1 MATVY
6 LDVDDE
12 ITSVA
17 ARIRQVP
24 DTRIAIVVPAGSRL
38 ATSRINFRLLAREAA
53 QWSRAL
59 IVVAPDAAVRALAA
73 AAGLQTHATV
83 GAYEEAEATRAEA
96 ERAAGTPRPAAP
108 STGLTPVADATA
120 ATAASLRG
128 GAKPRS
134 AGDRAGDGP
143 GFWEDVAPGQDPPMT
158 TSSRTDVPVADSA
171 AAAASVGARSSAPAA
186 APGGMFVAGAS
197 VGPRSSAPVAASS
210 RPADPARAVGL
221 PVVGGKRSHPGE
233 PPRRRRW
240 GWLGI
245 VAVVVLALAAT
256 GAVAAYNTLPT
267 ATITIRT
274 ATEPLGPTALT
285 VRADPD
291 ATSIAPV
298 AAVIPATLV
307 AIPVE
312 VSDTFEATGKRV
324 EETKA
329 AGSVTFISKD
339 PTRSNAIPAG
349 SVVRTDGGIGFATRA
364 AITIPKAK
372 IEGLTI
378 IPGTVD
384 VAVVAVKG
392 GPEANVAANTIRI
405 VPAAEDPVL
414 LEVRNRAS
422 TKGGTR
428 KSFPVVAQEDV
439 DAAVKTLQRRLD
451 ARFKDAAADPTRVP
465 DGMEVVPG
473 TEVPG
478 RSAATPDPESLV
490 GAEVEAFDLTLSADG
505 TITAFAP
512 RDAEAVATAR
522 LATSVPDGYTLVEG
536 STTVEVGEATPD
548 GTAAEVDTTATGAM
562 TRTID
567 ADEVRAIAKG
577 KSPADAER
585 VLSTLGHVTI
595 VTWPAFLPGITDAV
609 DRIEVRIEPSGSG
622 PSPTPTAS
630 PARSGAPV
638 P

>member
-1 MATVY
+1 M
-6 LDVDDE
+6 
-12 ITSVA
+12 
-17 ARIRQVP
+17 
-24 DTRIAIVVPAGSRL
+24 
-38 ATSRINFRLLAREAA
+38 
-53 QWSRAL
+53 
-59 IVVAPDAAVRALAA
+59 
-73 AAGLQTHATV
+73 
-83 GAYEEAEATRAEA
+83 
-96 ERAAGTPRPAAP
+96 
-108 STGLTPVADATA
+108 
-120 ATAASLRG
+120 
-128 GAKPRS
+128 
-134 AGDRAGDGP
+134 
-143 GFWEDVAPGQDPPMT
+143 
-158 TSSRTDVPVADSA
+158 
-171 AAAASVGARSSAPAA
+171 
-186 APGGMFVAGAS
+186 
-197 VGPRSSAPVAASS
+197 
-210 RPADPARAVGL
+210 
-221 PVVGGKRSHPGE
+221 
-233 PPRRRRW
+233 
-240 GWLGI
+240 
-245 VAVVVLALAAT
+245 
-256 GAVAAYNTLPT
+256 
-267 ATITIRT
+267 
-274 ATEPLGPTALT
+274 
-285 VRADPD
+285 
-291 ATSIAPV
+291 

-349 SVVRTDGGIGFATRA
+349 SVVRTDGGIGFATRT

-378 IPGTVD
+378 IPGTAD

-478 RSAATPDPESLV
+478 PSAATPDPESLV